1 MTIIELFEQGDTS
14 SNPVASSPQLVTLP
28 SRFDVHQV
36 VLFDNIVNNMIGAR
50 TSFLLVDAQEV
61 MHVDQA
67 GINAL
72 VSASDRANEAGTR
85 FRVVSSTTL
94 RIALELVL
102 EVPDA
107 SILFGNEILGMAA

>member
-1 MTIIELFEQGDTS
+1 MTIIELFEQSGTT
-14 SNPVASSPQLVTLP
+14 NKPVASSPQLVTLP
-28 SRFDVHQV
+28 SRFDVHQ
-36 VLFDNIVNNMIGAR
+36 LAMFDNIVNNMIADG

-72 VSASDRANEAGTR
+72 LAASDRANEAGTR

-102 EVPDA
+102 EVPNA
-107 SILFGNEILGMAA
+107 SILFGNEILGMAS

>member
-1 MTIIELFEQGDTS
+1 MTIIDLFEQGVST

-36 VLFDNIVNNMIGAR
+36 ALFEDIVDNMVAAGI
-50 TSFLLVDAQEV
+50 SFLLVDAQEV

-72 VSASDRANEAGTR
+72 VAASDRASEAGTR
-85 FRVVSSTTL
+85 FRVASSTTL

-102 EVPDA
+102 EVPDG
-107 SILFGNEILGMAA
+107 SMLFGNEMLGMAA